1 MQKAP
6 YSLRID
12 EKLMDEIKKSACK
25 NRRTVNK
32 EIEMMLDYYINKVA
46 NKKAAAP
53 AKPRKKKATKG
64 DEAQAPTPTD
74 KQPLI
79 CPLCHKGEVIQGKA
93 AYGCSRWREGC
104 GFRLPFG
111 ENGQPLDEA
120 TLRQRIQEYKPN
132 PNTENHE

>member
-46 NKKAAAP
+46 NEFK
-53 AKPRKKKATKG
+53 
-64 DEAQAPTPTD
+64 
-74 KQPLI
+74 
-79 CPLCHKGEVIQGKA
+79 V
-93 AYGCSRWREGC
+93 S
-104 GFRLPFG
+104 
-111 ENGQPLDEA
+111 
-120 TLRQRIQEYKPN
+120 
-132 PNTENHE
+132 